1 MAEQAKV
8 PKVEGSNARHGRA
21 AFTFIFVTVLLDML
35 ALGVFVPVFPKL
47 IEQFEHGNMGAA
59 AQQNGIFAFIW
70 AAMQFFFAPV
80 LGVLSDRFGRRPVI
94 LLSNLGMGFDYLLM
108 AWAPSLNWLFLGR
121 VISGITSATYP
132 TSAAYVADVTPEN
145 QRAAKFGMLGAAFGL
160 GFIIGPAVGGFLG
173 GFGLRYPF
181 WAAGI
186 LSLLNAAYGFFVL
199 PESLPPERRSPVFSF
214 SRANPVGSLKLLR
227 SHPELA
233 GLACAL
239 FFHYL
244 AHESLPSMWVIYT
257 DYKFHWDARLTG
269 LVLAAIGIGS
279 SLVSAVLISLAIKR
293 LGELRTLF
301 TGLFFGILGFGV
313 YAAAP
318 NTAIF
323 VFGCVLVSL
332 WGLAGPAMQGL
343 MSRRVGPSEQ
353 GQLQGANMGL
363 LSVAGM
369 VAPIVF
375 TQVFSLSIPKLPGAP
390 YWLASAL
397 MAGSFLVV
405 WRVFRGFT
413 APSTAA
419 EGAAGTRS
427 RIGRSP

>member
-1 MAEQAKV
+1 MPEQANAHKIA
-8 PKVEGSNARHGRA
+8 GLGARHGRA
-21 AFTFIFVTVLLDML
+21 AFAFIFITVLLDML
-35 ALGVFVPVFPKL
+35 ALGLFVPVFPKL

-59 AQQNGIFAFIW
+59 AKQNGLFAFIW
-70 AAMQFFFAPV
+70 AAMQFVFAPL
-80 LGVLSDRFGRRPVI
+80 LGVVSDRFGRRPVV

-108 AWAPSLNWLFLGR
+108 AWAPTLNWLFLGR

-132 TSAAYVADVTPEN
+132 TGAAYIADVTPEN
-145 QRAAKFGMLGAAFGL
+145 ERAAKFGMLGAAFGL

-199 PESLPPERRSPVFSF
+199 PESLPPERRSPTFSF
-214 SRANPVGSLKLLR
+214 SRANPFGSLKLLR

-239 FFHYL
+239 FLHYL

-301 TGLFFGILGFGV
+301 AGQLFGVLGFAV

-318 NTAIF
+318 TR
-323 VFGCVLVSL
+323 
-332 WGLAGPAMQGL
+332 W
-343 MSRRVGPSEQ
+343 
-353 GQLQGANMGL
+353 
-363 LSVAGM
+363 
-369 VAPIVF
+369 
-375 TQVFSLSIPKLPGAP
+375 FS
-390 YWLASAL
+390 
-397 MAGSFLVV
+397 
-405 WRVFRGFT
+405 
-413 APSTAA
+413 
-419 EGAAGTRS
+419 
-427 RIGRSP
+427 